1 MWGAGSEPENRGPWQ
16 QPAGTKNRWRKSPK
30 SQTQLIYVMP
40 GTRPCIY
47 RCTMS
52 EDVTPTK
59 RDAQSG
65 APSAKT

>member
-1 MWGAGSEPENRGPWQ
+1 
-16 QPAGTKNRWRKSPK
+16 
-30 SQTQLIYVMP
+30 LIYVMP
-40 GTRPCIY
+40 GTRPCIH